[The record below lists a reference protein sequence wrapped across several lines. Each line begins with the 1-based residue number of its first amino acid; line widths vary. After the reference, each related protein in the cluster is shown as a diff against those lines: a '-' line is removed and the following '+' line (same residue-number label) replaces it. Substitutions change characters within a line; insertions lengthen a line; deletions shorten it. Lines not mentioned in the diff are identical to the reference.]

1 VRKEKA
7 PRLSSLFPEGR
18 IEMSSKILIAED
30 EEITLKH
37 ILSTLQKEGYDAI
50 GVPDGRK
57 ALDKIE
63 KELFDIL
70 IADIKMPGLTGI
82 ELLEKVRERHL
93 ETDVIII
100 TGYGSI
106 SSAVDAIKKGA
117 RDYVTKPFDLDE
129 LLLKVKK
136 IHEEKV
142 LKKEI
147 MALKISLG
155 VDKKISSV
163 AKSES
168 MKNILA
174 VVDSIKE
181 SNCNVLLTGES
192 GVGKS
197 MVAKMLHF
205 SSGRREKPF
214 LSINCATFT
223 ENLLASELFGYEKGA
238 FTGAVKTKQ
247 GLLEIADTGTLFL
260 DEITEMST
268 NLQAKLLNV
277 IEGGEFFRVGGTKPI
292 RADVRFI
299 AATNQNVQTLISE
312 GRFREDLYYRLNIM
326 EIYIPPLRDR
336 REDIEP
342 LCVFFLEKHLHS
354 YNKNITGFTREAI
367 DVLMNYSFPGNVRE
381 LENIVERA
389 IILEKNSEITPESL
403 PQSIKMFHIETLEP
417 DKIKSLEELNKEYA
431 ENIVEMLGG
440 NKSKAAEL
448 LGISRTSLWRI
459 LKGE

>member
-1 VRKEKA
+1 
-7 PRLSSLFPEGR
+7 
-18 IEMSSKILIAED
+18 MSSRILIAED

-37 ILSTLQKEGYDAI
+37 ILSTLEKEGYDVT
-50 GVPDGRK
+50 GVSNGGK
-57 ALDKIE
+57 ALEKIDN
-63 KELFDIL
+63 ELFDIL

-82 ELLEKVRERHL
+82 ELLEKVRERRL
-93 ETDVIII
+93 ETEVIII

-117 RDYVTKPFDLDE
+117 RDYITKPFDLDE

-136 IHEEKV
+136 IHEEKI
-142 LKKEI
+142 LRKEI

-155 VDKKISSV
+155 VDKKITSV
-163 AKSES
+163 AKSQS
-168 MKNILA
+168 MKNILN
-174 VVDSIKE
+174 VIESIRD

-197 MVAKMLHF
+197 MIAKMVHF
-205 SSGRREKPF
+205 TSKRRDKPF
-214 LSINCATFT
+214 LSINCATLT
-223 ENLLASELFGYEKGA
+223 ENLLSSELFGYEKGA
-238 FTGAVKTKQ
+238 FTGAVKTKE
-247 GLLEIADTGTLFL
+247 GLLEIADTGSLFL

-277 IEGGEFFRVGGTKPI
+277 IEGGEFFRVGGTRPI
-292 RADVRFI
+292 KADVRFI

-342 LCVFFLEKHLHS
+342 LSLFFLQKHLSS
-354 YNKNITGFTREAI
+354 YRRKITGFTREAI

-389 IILEKNSEITPESL
+389 IILEKNSEITTESL

-431 ENIVEMLGG
+431 ENVVEMLGG

-459 LKGE
+459 LRGE